1 MILGITFGILF
12 LFLIIWLC
20 VSYLL
25 LAGTHRMT
33 CNAFLDLHKQI
44 NKRYEMI
51 LALLNE
57 TSGNP
62 DKVSETKNF
71 IEKALN
77 FNFKTDG
84 ADRIVRFANAIFD
97 NTKLLSLQIEEDV
110 HFTSAKNHY
119 NHCTERLRH
128 YIDVF
133 PTSLMARFLN
143 IKLMDS
149 LR

>member
-1 MILGITFGILF
+1 MILGIIVGILF

-44 NKRYEMI
+44 NKRYEVI

-57 TSGNP
+57 TSGNL

-71 IEKALN
+71 IEKALD

-119 NHCTERLRH
+119 NHCTEKLMH

>member
-1 MILGITFGILF
+1 MTLVIVFGILF
-12 LFLIIWLC
+12 LLLVFWLC
-20 VSYLL
+20 FNYLVL
-25 LAGTHRMT
+25 TGTHRMT
-33 CNAFLDLHKQI
+33 CKAFIELYKQI
-44 NKRYEMI
+44 NKRYEVI

-71 IEKALN
+71 IEKALD

-119 NHCTERLRH
+119 NHCAERLRH
-128 YIDVF
+128 YVDVF

-143 IKLMDS
+143 IKLMDL